1 MRKFLNQSWRVV
13 VAASE
18 EVVSLILVVIYTAAP
33 FDSATFKKALV
44 ERFLVKQSDALAK
57 FYKKVT
63 PITGVFLLL
72 LVSQNAQAQIHYGA
86 RSSALNHAVT
96 ALNEHAWAL
105 FANPATVM
113 EHQAQSSFYYVR
125 YYGLSELA
133 DVAATLS
140 YPTKWGVVSGGVH
153 TYGFDL
159 YRETSLQVSWM
170 YRYESLKSAIR
181 IHYDH
186 IAFPSP
192 YGSDGSLGFDIGFV
206 FPLSEKLDIGALAT
220 NLNRPT
226 VGVDAQ
232 ERPRLM
238 SVGLAYK
245 PLDKGIVL
253 IDILKDVRYPIATR
267 VGMEYPLVD
276 ALVLRAGVGNR
287 PVNTTF
293 GAGFS
298 IKQWQVNLSA
308 ERHQELGWSPGIDV
322 VFTW

>member
-13 VAASE
+13 VTTSE
-18 EVVSLILVVIYTAAP
+18 EVVNLILVVFVRVAL
-33 FDSATFKKALV
+33 FDYRTFKKTLV
-44 ERFLVKQSDALAK
+44 ERCLDKQTHVLAEY
-57 FYKKVT
+57 YKKVT
-63 PITGVFLLL
+63 PIIAVFLLY
-72 LVSQNAQAQIHYGA
+72 LVMQNAQAQIYYGA

-96 ALNEHAWAL
+96 ALDNHTWAL
-105 FANPATVM
+105 FANPASVV
-113 EHQAQSSFYYVR
+113 EHQSQASFYYIR

-140 YPTKWGVVSGGVH
+140 YPTQWGVVSGGVH
-153 TYGFDL
+153 TYGFEL
-159 YRETSLQVSWM
+159 YRETSLQLSWM
-170 YRYESLKSAIR
+170 YRYDKLKSAIC

-192 YGSDGSLGFDIGFV
+192 YGSDGSLGFDVGIL
-206 FPLSEKLDIGALAT
+206 FPLSEKLDIGAMAT
-220 NLNRPT
+220 NLNRPA

-232 ERPRLM
+232 KRPRLM
-238 SVGLAYK
+238 SIGLAYK
-245 PLDKGIVL
+245 PLDKGIIL

-267 VGMEYPLVD
+267 VGVEYPLVD
-276 ALVLRAGVGNR
+276 ALVMRAGVGSR

-298 IKQWQVNLSA
+298 IKQWQINLSA